1 MADNL
6 QILLMERPRGPL
18 EEKHFATR
26 SAPVP
31 APADGQVLVRTVL
44 LSLDAA
50 NRAWMQGATYRA
62 ALEAGQVMSGYGVGE
77 VVESCSP
84 RFASGDHV
92 LGELGW
98 QEWCAADA
106 KGFARCSAHR
116 PLSHQLSALGVAGK
130 TAYHGLIHVPGI
142 AAGETLLVSAAGGSV
157 GSIVGQIGKIKGA
170 RVIGVAGGRE
180 KCDWVVRELG
190 FDACIDYKH
199 DDLPAALKRVAPEGI
214 DVYFDNTGG
223 PILQAALFAMKLH
236 GRISCCGAVS
246 QYDVAAPKS
255 PAGIPGMIVVKR
267 LRMEGFILS
276 DFTDRDAEAERDL
289 SEWVRTRQ
297 LKVVEDIIDGLENAP
312 RALIGLL
319 AGENRG
325 KRMIRVVRESASG
338 A

>member
-1 MADNL
+1 MADNT
-6 QILLMERPRGPL
+6 QIVLMERPRGPL
-18 EEKHFATR
+18 AESHFAAR
-26 SAPVP
+26 SVP
-31 APADGQVLVRTVL
+31 IPTPREGQVLVRSVL

-62 ALEAGQVMSGYGVGE
+62 ALNAGELMSGYGLGE
-77 VVESCSP
+77 VTESRSP
-84 RFASGDHV
+84 RFARGDLV

-106 KGFARCSAHR
+106 KGFTRCSAHR
-116 PLSHQLSALGVAGK
+116 PLTHQLSVLGVTGK

-142 AAGETLLVSAAGGSV
+142 AAGETLLVSAAGGAV
-157 GSIVGQIGKIKGA
+157 GSIVGQIGKLKGA

-180 KCDWVVRELG
+180 KCDWLVRELG
-190 FDACIDYKH
+190 LDACIDYKH
-199 DDLPAALKRVAPEGI
+199 EDLAAALKRAAPEGV

-255 PAGIPGMIVVKR
+255 PAGVPGLLVVKR
-267 LRMEGFILS
+267 LRMEGFIVM
-276 DFTDRDAEAERDL
+276 DFAGKDAEAERDL
-289 SEWVRTRQ
+289 SAWVKSGQ
-297 LKVVEDIIDGLENAP
+297 LKVIEDVIDGLENAP
-312 RALIGLL
+312 RGLVGLL

-325 KRMIRVVRESASG
+325 KRMVRVSPEPS
-338 A
+338 

>member
-18 EEKHFATR
+18 AESHFATR
-26 SAPVP
+26 HAPIPTP
-31 APADGQVLVRTVL
+31 AEGQVLVRAVL

-62 ALEAGQVMSGYGVGE
+62 ALSAGELMSGYGIGE
-77 VVESCSP
+77 VVESRSP
-84 RFASGDHV
+84 QLARGDLV
-92 LGELGW
+92 MGELGW

-106 KGFARCSAHR
+106 KGFARCGPHR
-116 PLSHQLSALGVAGK
+116 PLSHQLSVLGGTGK
-130 TAYHGLIHVPGI
+130 TAYHGLLDVPGI
-142 AAGETLLVSAAGGSV
+142 VAGETLLVSAAGGAV
-157 GSIVGQIGKIKGA
+157 GSLVGQIGKIKGA
-170 RVIGVAGGRE
+170 KVVGVAGGRE

-199 DDLPAALKRVAPEGI
+199 EDLAAALKRAAPEGI

-223 PILQAALFAMKLH
+223 PILQAALFAMKPH

-255 PAGIPGMIVVKR
+255 PAGVPGLLVVKR
-267 LRMEGFILS
+267 LRMEGFIVM
-276 DFTDRDAEAERDL
+276 DFAAKDAEAERDL
-289 SEWVRTRQ
+289 SAWLKSGQ
-297 LKVVEDIIDGLENAP
+297 LKAIEDVIDGLENAP
-312 RALIGLL
+312 RGLIGLL

-325 KRMIRVVRESASG
+325 KRMIRVSVEPR
-338 A
+338 